1 MNILNSSQF
10 AWAYTFCQNMQL
22 KLSKELKA
30 ILKIKLGIHTV
41 NNQLIT
47 SIVISNSYTLKND
60 NKKCHLL
67 KSIIDVIPAEV
78 SWAEM
83 CQRWQQ
89 VQQYKELNEYYV
101 YAPHS
106 NEFFVWQRFKGQLIP
121 LPKQVS
127 YISYLLNVRFEHYK
141 DTLEVF
147 TTTQQ
152 PFLNFKE
159 QVVAFE
165 EVQHQLKAC
174 QTALWEKQQLLEQV
188 YQRLATF
195 EKHYQTNSNSF
206 ANMQKS
212 QRVAS

>member
-22 KLSKELKA
+22 KLSKELKS
-30 ILKIKLGIHTV
+30 ILKIKLGIHSV
-41 NNQLIT
+41 NDQLIT
-47 SIVISNSYTLKND
+47 SIVISNNYVFKND
-60 NKKCHLL
+60 SKKHNLL
-67 KSIIDVIPAEV
+67 KSIIDVVPAEV

-83 CQRWQQ
+83 CHRWQQ
-89 VQQYKELNEYYV
+89 VQQYKGLNEYYV

-127 YISYLLNVRFEHYK
+127 YISYVLNIRFEHYK

-152 PFLNFKE
+152 PFLNFRE

-165 EVQHQLKAC
+165 EVQHQLKAS
-174 QTALWEKQQLLEQV
+174 QTALWEKQQLLEQA
-188 YQRLATF
+188 YQRLEAF
-195 EKHYQTNSNSF
+195 EKHYQTSSSNF
-206 ANMQKS
+206 ANMKNN
-212 QRVAS
+212 QRAAS